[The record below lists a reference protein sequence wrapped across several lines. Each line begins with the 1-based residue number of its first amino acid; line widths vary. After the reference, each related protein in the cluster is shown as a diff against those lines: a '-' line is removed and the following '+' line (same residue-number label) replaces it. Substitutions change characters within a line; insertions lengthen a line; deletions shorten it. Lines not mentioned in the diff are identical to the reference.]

1 MWPGRRVGPCQ
12 TQLGLLVSAGKL
24 WESLEPGEA
33 GDRSSNSPA
42 VGNEVFAKAKEK
54 AGLEQVPVVSNDP
67 GDKMQVHKWITA
79 EVQFKHPIQDFNL
92 SPSTDEAAQVTSHG
106 GAQTLRALR
115 FLPLPMSSPFLN
127 TDPD

>member
-1 MWPGRRVGPCQ
+1 MPDPAGAVGYCREVVRV
-12 TQLGLLVSAGKL
+12 T
-24 WESLEPGEA
+24 EPGEA